1 MFINNFISLYKQYR
15 LERRIG
21 TILTLS
27 YKYKL
32 IIYSKVYIFSI
43 LYCLSF
49 IILHL
54 ILVATRFNKYE
65 EYEESRFYVYCINM
79 GLELFFIIIFAIIF
93 FPLRNSLFYYFEV
106 NYDYNSITFVS
117 QIKSSTEN
125 NMKMSNL
132 KPKILK
138 DKYLKHEF
146 PLVLVEPF
154 TKTNNLFNDVNIHV
168 GIVKKN

>member
-1 MFINNFISLYKQYR
+1 MFINNFINLYKQYR
-15 LERRIG
+15 LERRIR

-32 IIYSKVYIFSI
+32 IIYSKVFIFSI

-49 IILHL
+49 IILHIFL
-54 ILVATRFNKYE
+54 ISSHFNY
-65 EYEESRFYVYCINM
+65 YSQSINYVYYLNIN
-79 GLELFFIIIFAIIF
+79 LELFFIIILAIIF
-93 FPLRNSLFYYFEV
+93 FPVRNSLLYYFKV

-125 NMKMSNL
+125 NMKISNL
-132 KPKILK
+132 ELKNLK

-154 TKTNNLFNDVNIHV
+154 TKTNNLFNDVHIHV
-168 GIVKKN
+168 GIVKNK